1 MHIIVST
8 WYGLSCYIQYNFSDF
23 VTSMSVIQVANTLT
37 GWPGRIVIRHI
48 LYVINLVTF
57 STLALRDWFSN
68 NKLFDSRSYSTTVAQ
83 IIFTGVD
90 ALPTITFL
98 GLATGFIFTFRL
110 ISITDSLGGT
120 NDIIQLLITIICLSV
135 GPFLAAIIIISR
147 TGSAIV
153 VDIGNMKLHGE
164 IEALENMGVN
174 INDYL
179 IAPRIIST
187 AISQLAITVYFTVT
201 ALLTGIFISAIFVNP
216 AHFDFIY
223 KISDSVT
230 PYFVSIF
237 VIKNIIFGYVIATVA
252 CYNGLRVQCSA
263 TEVPQRTTASIVQ
276 SLSFIF
282 IIDSILTIAIFI

>member
-1 MHIIVST
+1 
-8 WYGLSCYIQYNFSDF
+8 
-23 VTSMSVIQVANTLT
+23 MSVTHISNRVIGFANTVT
-37 GWPGRIVIRHI
+37 GWPGRKLIKNV

-57 STLALRDWFSN
+57 SMLALRDWKRK
-68 NKLFDSRSYSTTVAQ
+68 NKLFESRSYSTTVTQ

-110 ISITDSLGGT
+110 ISISNSFGGT
-120 NDIIQLLITIICLSV
+120 DDIINLLITVICLSA

-153 VDIGNMKLHGE
+153 VDLGNMKLHGE

-179 IAPRIIST
+179 VAPRIIST
-187 AISQLAITVYFTVT
+187 AISQLAITVYFTVI
-201 ALLTGIFISAIFVNP
+201 ALLSGILMSAVFINPSHFSFIASIGDAFTPHIISIFI
-216 AHFDFIY
+216 
-223 KISDSVT
+223 
-230 PYFVSIF
+230 
-237 VIKNIIFGYVIATVA
+237 IKNIIFGYIIATVA
-252 CYNGLRVQCSA
+252 CYNGLRVQQSA

-276 SLSFIF
+276 SLSFVF
-282 IIDSILTIAIFI
+282 IIDILITLAVIL

>member
-1 MHIIVST
+1 
-8 WYGLSCYIQYNFSDF
+8 
-23 VTSMSVIQVANTLT
+23 MSVTNIGSTLTYWANTLT
-37 GWPGRIVIRHI
+37 GWPGRKLIKNV
-48 LYVINLVTF
+48 LYVIDLVTF
-57 STLALRDWFSN
+57 SMLALRDWFRKN
-68 NKLFDSRSYSTTVAQ
+68 RLFDSHSYSTTVAQ

-110 ISITDSLGGT
+110 ISISNTLGGAD
-120 NDIIQLLITIICLSV
+120 DIINLLITVICLSA

-153 VDIGNMKLHGE
+153 VDLGNMKLHGE
-164 IEALENMGVN
+164 IEALENLGVN

-187 AISQLAITVYFTVT
+187 AISQLAITVYFTVI
-201 ALLTGIFISAIFVNP
+201 ALLTGILISAVFVNP
-216 AHFDFIY
+216 AHFDFIF
-223 KISDSVT
+223 KISNSIT
-230 PYFVSIF
+230 PHMMSIF
-237 VIKNIIFGYVIATVA
+237 VVKNIIFGYVIATVA
-252 CYNGLRVQCSA
+252 CYNGLRVQGSA

-282 IIDSILTIAIFI
+282 VIDSLLTFVIFV

>member
-1 MHIIVST
+1 
-8 WYGLSCYIQYNFSDF
+8 
-23 VTSMSVIQVANTLT
+23 MSVTQISDTITDWANILT
-37 GWPGRIVIRHI
+37 GWPGRKLIRSV

-57 STLALRDWFSN
+57 SMLALRDWFSKN
-68 NKLFDSRSYSTTVAQ
+68 RLFDSRSYSTTVAQ

-110 ISITDSLGGT
+110 ISISNTLGGT
-120 NDIIQLLITIICLSV
+120 DDIVNLLVTVICLSV

-153 VDIGNMKLHGE
+153 VDLGNMKLHGE
-164 IEALENMGVN
+164 IEALENLGIN

-187 AISQLAITVYFTVT
+187 AVSQLAITVYFTVI
-201 ALLTGIFISAIFVNP
+201 ALLTGILISALFVNP
-216 AHFDFIY
+216 AHFEFILR
-223 KISDSVT
+223 INNSFT
-230 PYFVSIF
+230 PYLMSIF
-237 VIKNIIFGYVIATVA
+237 VVKNLIFGYVIATVA
-252 CYNGLRVQCSA
+252 CYNGLRVQNSA

-276 SLSFIF
+276 SLSFVF
-282 IIDSILTIAIFI
+282 VIDSLLTFVIFV

>member
-1 MHIIVST
+1 
-8 WYGLSCYIQYNFSDF
+8 
-23 VTSMSVIQVANTLT
+23 MSVIQIANTLT
-37 GWPGRIVIRHI
+37 GWPGRKLIGNI

-57 STLALRDWFSN
+57 STLAIRDWLRK

-110 ISITDSLGGT
+110 ISISNTLGGT
-120 NDIIQLLITIICLSV
+120 EDISNLLITVICLSA

-153 VDIGNMKLHGE
+153 VDLGNMKLHGE
-164 IEALENMGVN
+164 IEALENMGIN
-174 INDYL
+174 INNYL
-179 IAPRIIST
+179 VAPRIIST
-187 AISQLAITVYFTVT
+187 AISQLAITVYFTVI
-201 ALLTGIFISAIFVNP
+201 ALLCGILISAVFVNP
-216 AHFDFIY
+216 AHFNFIF
-223 KISDSVT
+223 KISNSFT
-230 PYFVSIF
+230 PYLMSIF

-252 CYNGLRVQCSA
+252 CYNGLRVQNSA

-276 SLSFIF
+276 SLSFVF
-282 IIDSILTIAIFI
+282 VIDALLTFAIYI

>member
-1 MHIIVST
+1 
-8 WYGLSCYIQYNFSDF
+8 
-23 VTSMSVIQVANTLT
+23 MSVTHIGNTLTNWANTLT
-37 GWPGRIVIRHI
+37 GWPGRQLIKNI
-48 LYVINLVTF
+48 LYVIDLVTF
-57 STLALRDWFSN
+57 SMLALRDWFRK
-68 NKLFDSRSYSTTVAQ
+68 NKLLDSRSYSTTVAQ

-110 ISITDSLGGT
+110 ISISNTLGGVD
-120 NDIIQLLITIICLSV
+120 DIINLLITVICLSA

-153 VDIGNMKLHGE
+153 VDLGNMKLHGE
-164 IEALENMGVN
+164 IEALENLGVN

-187 AISQLAITVYFTVT
+187 AISQLAITVYFTVI
-201 ALLTGIFISAIFVNP
+201 ALLTGILISAVFVNP
-216 AHFDFIY
+216 THFDFIF
-223 KISDSVT
+223 KISNSIT
-230 PYFVSIF
+230 PHMMSIF
-237 VIKNIIFGYVIATVA
+237 VVKNIIFGYVIATVA

-282 IIDSILTIAIFI
+282 VIDSLLTFVIFV